1 MKNTNYVVATPNS
14 IIGYI
19 DESTPCGKAKVKQ
32 VKADLEQLAI
42 MQKDSNLTASTK
54 RAITM
59 DYAKSIREYV
69 EREETC
75 CDYTNGCEC
84 ECDCEEEEEYEEEEL
99 TIEDMERYSIY
110 FGVKDQEEIDCDSY
124 AETVEK
130 IELLL
135 QLDIEP
141 IVYGYDSQGDS
152 YALDIIVGCEGIY
165 LELAD

>member
-19 DESTPCGKAKVKQ
+19 DESTPCGRAKAKQ

-54 RAITM
+54 KAIVT
-59 DYAKSIREYV
+59 DYMKSIRDYV
-69 EREETC
+69 MKEETC
-75 CDYTNGCEC
+75 CCHSEC
-84 ECDCEEEEEYEEEEL
+84 ECDCEEEEEEYEEEEEL

-110 FGVKDQEEIDCDSY
+110 FGEESNEIDCDSY

-135 QLDIEP
+135 QLGFEP
-141 IVYGYDSQGDS
+141 EAWGYDSQGDS
-152 YALDIIVGCEGIY
+152 YALDIIVGGEGIY
-165 LELAD
+165 LEMAE

>member
-1 MKNTNYVVATPNS
+1 MKNTNYVLATPNA

-19 DESTPCGKAKVKQ
+19 DESTPCGRAKAKQ

-42 MQKDSNLTASTK
+42 MQNDSNLTASTK

-75 CDYTNGCEC
+75 CGCHNDCEC
-84 ECDCEEEEEYEEEEL
+84 NCEEYEEEL
-99 TIEDMERYSIY
+99 TIEDMETYSIY
-110 FGVKDQEEIDCDSY
+110 FGESEEIDCDSY

-130 IELLL
+130 IGLLWELGY
-135 QLDIEP
+135 DIV
-141 IVYGYDSQGDS
+141 VYGYDSQGDH
-152 YALDIIVGCEGIY
+152 YELDIIEGGEGIY
-165 LELAD
+165 LDLA